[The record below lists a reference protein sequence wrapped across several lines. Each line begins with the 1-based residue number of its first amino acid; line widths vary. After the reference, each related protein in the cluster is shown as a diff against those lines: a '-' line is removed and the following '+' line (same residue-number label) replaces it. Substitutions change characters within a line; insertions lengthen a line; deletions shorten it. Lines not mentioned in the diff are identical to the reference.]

1 MEQEVEQQ
9 LDGIVVDIK
18 AYVCELA
25 FIGEDEVGD
34 DGALFS
40 AGLIDS
46 VSIIQL
52 VGFVEKRCKIK
63 ITPSQLT
70 LENWDSLSRIRDFVA
85 RSLAA

>member
-1 MEQEVEQQ
+1 MEQNVEQQ

-25 FIGEDEVGD
+25 FVEEEEIGE

-46 VSIIQL
+46 VSLIEL
-52 VGFVEKRCKIK
+52 VGFVEQRCKIK
-63 ITPSQLT
+63 ITPGQLT
-70 LENWDSLSRIRDFVA
+70 LENWDSLSRIRDFIA
-85 RSLAA
+85 RELAA

>member
-1 MEQEVEQQ
+1 MEQKVERQ
-9 LDGIVVDIK
+9 LDGMVVDIK

-25 FIGEDEVGD
+25 FIEEDEIGA

-46 VSIIQL
+46 VSLIQL
-52 VGFVEKRCKIK
+52 VDFVEKRCNIK

-70 LENWDSLSRIRDFVA
+70 LENWDSLDRIRDFVA
-85 RSLAA
+85 REIAA

>member
-1 MEQEVEQQ
+1 MEQKVEQQ

-18 AYVCELA
+18 AYICELA
-25 FIGEDEVGD
+25 YIDDDEVGD

-46 VSIIQL
+46 VSLIQL

>member
-1 MEQEVEQQ
+1 MEQKVEQQ

-18 AYVCELA
+18 AHICELA
-25 FIGEDEVGD
+25 FIDDDEIGD

-46 VSIIQL
+46 VSLIQL

>member
-1 MEQEVEQQ
+1 MEQKVEQQ

-25 FIGEDEVGD
+25 FIEEHEIGD

-46 VSIIQL
+46 VSLIEL

-70 LENWDSLSRIRDFVA
+70 LENWDSLSRIRDFIA
-85 RSLAA
+85 REIAA

>member
-1 MEQEVEQQ
+1 MEQKVEQQ

-25 FIGEDEVGD
+25 FIDEDEIGD

-46 VSIIQL
+46 VSLIQL
-52 VGFVEKRCKIK
+52 VGFVEQRCKIK

-70 LENWDSLSRIRDFVA
+70 LENWDSLSCIRDFIA
-85 RSLAA
+85 KELAA

>member
-1 MEQEVEQQ
+1 MEQKVEQQ

-25 FIGEDEVGD
+25 FVDEDEIGE

-46 VSIIQL
+46 VSLIEL
-52 VGFVEKRCKIK
+52 VAFVEQRCNIR
-63 ITPSQLT
+63 ITPGQLT
-70 LENWDSLSRIRDFVA
+70 LENWDSLSRIRGFIA
-85 RSLAA
+85 RELAA

>member
-1 MEQEVEQQ
+1 MEQKVERQ
-9 LDGIVVDIK
+9 LDGIVVDIR

-25 FIGEDEVGD
+25 FIEEDEIGD

-46 VSIIQL
+46 VSLIEL

-70 LENWDSLSRIRDFVA
+70 LENWDSLSRIRDFIA
-85 RSLAA
+85 RELAA

>member
-1 MEQEVEQQ
+1 MEQKVEQQ

-25 FIGEDEVGD
+25 YVDESEIGD

-46 VSIIQL
+46 VSLIEL
-52 VGFVEKRCKIK
+52 VGYVEKRCKIK
-63 ITPSQLT
+63 IKPSQLT
-70 LENWDSLSRIRDFVA
+70 LENWDSLARIRDFVA
-85 RSLAA
+85 REIAA

>member
-1 MEQEVEQQ
+1 MEQKVEQQ

-25 FIGEDEVGD
+25 YVDENEIGD

-46 VSIIQL
+46 VSLIEL
-52 VGFVEKRCKIK
+52 VGVVEKRCNIKIK
-63 ITPSQLT
+63 PSQLT
-70 LENWDSLSRIRDFVA
+70 LENWDSLSRIRAFVA
-85 RSLAA
+85 RETTA